1 LREAVVGR
9 LQEQT
14 GRVYDPLAEV
24 VITGGA
30 LPGLL
35 SALLA
40 TVDHGDEVVVTDP
53 TYAGFIGNTPAR
65 FGSYSSVTF
74 T

>member
-40 TVDHGDEVVVTDP
+40 TVDHGDEVVITDP
-53 TYAGFIGNTPAR
+53 TYAGFIGDTQAR
-65 FGSYSSVTF
+65 FGSYSSVTSR
-74 T
+74 

>member
-1 LREAVVGR
+1 
-9 LQEQT
+9 
-14 GRVYDPLAEV
+14 
-24 VITGGA
+24 
-30 LPGLL
+30 L

-53 TYAGFIGNTPAR
+53 TYAGFIGDTPAR
-65 FGSYSSVTF
+65 FSSYSSVTF